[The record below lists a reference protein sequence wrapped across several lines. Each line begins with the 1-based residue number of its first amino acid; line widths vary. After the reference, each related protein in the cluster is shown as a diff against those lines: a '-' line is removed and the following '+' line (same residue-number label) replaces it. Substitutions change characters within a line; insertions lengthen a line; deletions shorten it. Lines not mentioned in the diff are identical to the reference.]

1 MSSANDRSD
10 STEIAERITRTIS
23 EGSTATLVTLI
34 RAESNVGAKLFV
46 EEGLE
51 VFGSLGSQELNEA
64 VAGRVR
70 SFLESRADMLVVDL
84 REFAPELGDIA
95 GTQLLFERIQR
106 EPRLVICGA
115 GHVGAAL
122 ANLAT
127 LLGYQSTVI
136 DDRQE
141 FVERE
146 RFPDPRIELVSAA
159 DWAEAVRRSVSDGRG
174 VSVVVVTRGHS
185 EDEVCLKAVMKT
197 GADYVGLIGS
207 KRRTRIVLDRLRET
221 GINPEML
228 ERVHAPIGLDIG
240 AVTPEE
246 VALAIMAE
254 IVVVRRGGNGRSLSV
269 KRQRR

>member
-1 MSSANDRSD
+1 MSSANDRFD

-46 EEGLE
+46 EKGLE

-70 SFLESRADMLVVDL
+70 SFIESRTDMLVVDL
-84 REFAPELGDIA
+84 KEFAPELA
-95 GTQLLFERIQR
+95 EAQLLFEGIER

-122 ANLAT
+122 ANLAS
-127 LLGYQSTVI
+127 LLGYQATVI

-141 FVERE
+141 FVARE
-146 RFPDPRIELVSAA
+146 RFPDPRVELVAAA
-159 DWAEAVRRSVSDGRG
+159 DWADAVRRSVADGRG

-185 EDEVCLKAVMKT
+185 EDEVCLGAAMET

-221 GINPEML
+221 GVNPELL
-228 ERVHAPIGLDIG
+228 EHVHAPIGLDIG

-254 IVVVRRGGNGRSLSV
+254 IVAVRRGGDGLPLF
-269 KRQRR
+269 KRRKK